1 MYGKPMHFIDWLIDM
16 PEEFSFWVEDQIA
29 VMSPVTIAVVIVVT
43 LAVLAGIWLLVV
55 SAAKKDVRNTS
66 EILAGI
72 EEVNQGYEFY
82 DVDEEIRL
90 EYPLESLEEYRGA
103 SLDKLFMGTVR
114 KKIPQFEE
122 VFGWAQSNVI
132 QFAAYKEEL
141 KSIPNWTEKDD
152 DCGRKIPFWLYK
164 HYEKKLVNAAVFG
177 TPVTE
182 TTFIAVKQYTP
193 HKGKT
198 MEESKTYSMAEAKEF
213 VRLAKAHEQ
222 ERQQREN
229 ERRQASSQIKYEVL
243 RRDRFRC
250 VICGRTPEQ
259 GAKLHIQAVKPLPK
273 HERPSADCFRTV
285 CEDCMRKKG

>member
-1 MYGKPMHFIDWLIDM
+1 MYGKPMDFIDWLIDM

-29 VMSPVTIAVVIVVT
+29 VMSPVTIAVVIVVA

-152 DCGRKIPFWLYK
+152 DCGRSIPFWLYK

-182 TTFIAVKQYTP
+182 TTFIAVKQYVP
-193 HKGKT
+193 HKGKP

-229 ERRQASSQIKYEVL
+229 EYV
-243 RRDRFRC
+243 RDCR
-250 VICGRTPEQ
+250 
-259 GAKLHIQAVKPLPK
+259 
-273 HERPSADCFRTV
+273 
-285 CEDCMRKKG
+285 

>member
-1 MYGKPMHFIDWLIDM
+1 MMWTRKF
-16 PEEFSFWVEDQIA
+16 
-29 VMSPVTIAVVIVVT
+29 
-43 LAVLAGIWLLVV
+43 V
-55 SAAKKDVRNTS
+55 SNT
-66 EILAGI
+66 
-72 EEVNQGYEFY
+72 
-82 DVDEEIRL
+82 RL
-90 EYPLESLEEYRGA
+90 NHLKSIGCF
-103 SLDKLFMGTVR
+103 LDKLFMGTVR

-152 DCGRKIPFWLYK
+152 DCGRRIPFWLYK

-182 TTFIAVKQYTP
+182 TTFIAVKQYVP
-193 HKGKT
+193 HKGKP

-213 VRLAKAHEQ
+213 VRLAKAHER
-222 ERQQREN
+222 ECQQREN

-285 CEDCMRKKG
+285 CEDCMRKKGEGQRCFVYAYLS

>member
-1 MYGKPMHFIDWLIDM
+1 MYGKPMNFIDWLIDM

-29 VMSPVTIAVVIVVT
+29 VMSPVTIAVVIVVA

-66 EILAGI
+66 EILAGV
-72 EEVNQGYEFY
+72 EEVNQGYDFY
-82 DVDEEIRL
+82 DVDEEIHL
-90 EYPLESLEEYRGA
+90 EYPLESLEEYKGT
-103 SLDKLFMGTVR
+103 SLDKLFMSTVR

-141 KSIPNWTEKDD
+141 KSIPNWTEKDN
-152 DCGRKIPFWLYK
+152 DCGRRIPFWLYK

-182 TTFIAVKQYTP
+182 TTFIAVKQYVP
-193 HKGKT
+193 HKGKP

-213 VRLAKAHEQ
+213 VRLAKAHER
-222 ERQQREN
+222 ERQQR
-229 ERRQASSQIKYEVL
+229 ATGDSPGKLSL
-243 RRDRFRC
+243 RRKEE
-250 VICGRTPEQ
+250 VPYASTTGPELSLFHQ
-259 GAKLHIQAVKPLPK
+259 L
-273 HERPSADCFRTV
+273 RR
-285 CEDCMRKKG
+285 

>member
-1 MYGKPMHFIDWLIDM
+1 MYGKPMDFIDWLIDM

-29 VMSPVTIAVVIVVT
+29 VMSPVTIAVVIVVA

-152 DCGRKIPFWLYK
+152 DCGRRIPFWLYK
-164 HYEKKLVNAAVFG
+164 HYEEKLVNAAVFG
-177 TPVTE
+177 TP
-182 TTFIAVKQYTP
+182 
-193 HKGKT
+193 
-198 MEESKTYSMAEAKEF
+198 
-213 VRLAKAHEQ
+213 
-222 ERQQREN
+222 
-229 ERRQASSQIKYEVL
+229 
-243 RRDRFRC
+243 
-250 VICGRTPEQ
+250 
-259 GAKLHIQAVKPLPK
+259 LPR
-273 HERPSADCFRTV
+273 RPSLR
-285 CEDCMRKKG
+285 